1 MQLIAII
8 TEEQKDKLVGQTIQP
23 GWFFNPV
30 KDGNDNWIISKEEID
45 ASINHQ
51 WIKDLS
57 LTEFVAPI
65 EDGLGIL

>member
-30 KDGNDNWIISKEEID
+30 KDGNDNWIISKEEMRK
-45 ASINHQ
+45 S
-51 WIKDLS
+51 
-57 LTEFVAPI
+57 
-65 EDGLGIL
+65 GLNLFKQQAEKSFNPCLR